1 MLRFAR
7 VMPPTSRCC
16 RSCPRCNDCPV
27 LVAAA
32 ARARRRQAQQTG
44 AVTALIDEVFTGAV
58 GLAKRPLPAHIEEML
73 EALESARRGDEP
85 VSAAA

>member
-1 MLRFAR
+1 
-7 VMPPTSRCC
+7 MPSTSRCC

-32 ARARRRQAQQTG
+32 ARARRQQPQTG
-44 AVTALIDEVFTGAV
+44 AVTALIDEVFTGTV

-85 VSAAA
+85 VPAAA